1 MARPKKNNADYFSH
15 DADMRNDN
23 KVKALRRK
31 YGLEGYAIWNM
42 LIEHLTDCDFFEYE
56 YTELNIELLAG
67 DFDVEPSFL
76 KEVIT
81 YLTRLKM
88 LKLESGFISCE
99 KLKERFESLLNKR
112 VRNNA
117 KPKLKTSKTSKKTV
131 SDVENP
137 QSKVKESKVK
147 ESKVNKTIEE
157 RKAEFKN
164 SLLPFLSDYSKEL
177 LNEFFEYWTEHG
189 ERDKK
194 MRFEK
199 QNSFGLSR
207 RLATWLK
214 NQKRFE
220 KEKKVA
226 PKKEKVNAGEL
237 LKAKYGIK

>member
-88 LKLESGFISCE
+88 LKLESGFISCD

-112 VRNNA
+112 VRNNT
-117 KPKLKTSKTSKKTV
+117 KPKLKTSKTPKKIV

-137 QSKVKESKVK
+137 QSKVKY
-147 ESKVNKTIEE
+147 SKVNKTIED

-164 SLLPFLSDYSKEL
+164 SLLPFLSEYSKDL

-226 PKKEKVNAGEL
+226 PKKENAGIML
-237 LKAKYGIK
+237 QRQMGLIK